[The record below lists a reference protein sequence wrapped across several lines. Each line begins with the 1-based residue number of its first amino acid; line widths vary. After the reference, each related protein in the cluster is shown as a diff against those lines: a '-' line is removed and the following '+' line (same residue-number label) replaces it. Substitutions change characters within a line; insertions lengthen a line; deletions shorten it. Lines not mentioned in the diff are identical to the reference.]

1 MSTKTETKHTPGP
14 WRISDTGEI
23 YGAGDIHAHGRL
35 YPAVRGHGQVSSRS
49 FTSRVC
55 VVEGSPELE
64 GPAAN
69 ARLIAAAPELLEACK
84 AVMRLDYL
92 HEHNALAKQVEAAI
106 RKAQGDL

>member
-14 WRISDTGEI
+14 WKVVKPLHG
-23 YGAGDIHAHGRL
+23 HATQYRCAQIGRDKDYTTL
-35 YPAVRGHGQVSSRS
+35 
-49 FTSRVC
+49 
-55 VVEGSPELE
+55 ELKPED
-64 GPAAN
+64 